1 MKSTFTLAALMAA
14 TTSNASRTPA
24 HNCCQVWAGKNFM
37 SFRETYC
44 LEEST
49 GRQAAFEIE
58 HVRDVWTDGSI
69 KCGSNVDALVCP
81 NGYEFGPIDGQRE
94 FGYKCASETGFVEQ
108 GVKAGAG

>member
-37 SFRETYC
+37 SFSETYC

-49 GRQAAFEIE
+49 ERQAAFEIE